1 MRAPALLHLAP
12 QALRPDL
19 GEDGQDAGH
28 AADRQPPAR
37 QLRPAQ
43 VLSALRVLDLRG
55 APVAAAPGELAL
67 PGGLRYQ
74 RLHDGQGP
82 VDPRP
87 QAERRRRLS
96 RRHAG
101 RGADRPGHLGRTGA
115 HQAPA
120 RAVTA
125 FYLTT
130 PIYYVNDRPHLG
142 HAYTTIVVDAMARY
156 RRLAGDDVWFLTGTD
171 EHGDKIAQAAAKAG
185 ITPQAM
191 ADQNS
196 AAFRA
201 TWQALGIQHS
211 DYIRTTEERHKTV
224 VQQILQALWDAG
236 EIYLGKYGGHYCFGC
251 ERFYTEKEIVEG
263 KCPDHQRPLT
273 YIEEEN
279 YFFKMSKYQ
288 GWLIDYIEHHPDF
301 IRPER
306 YRNEVLGFLRDPLTD
321 LSISRPRRR
330 LEWGIPL
337 PFDDTYVTYVWFDA
351 LLNYVSALGGPGD
364 PRFEKFWPHVQHVT
378 AKDIVKPHAIYWP
391 CMLNAAGIPLYQHLN
406 VHGYWTLGGQKIS
419 KSVGNLVEAL
429 ALKEKYGNDA
439 FRYFVLREMVFGLD
453 ADFSE
458 EAFVGRLNAD
468 LANDLGNLVSR
479 ATTLIV
485 NLAQGVVPASG
496 EATAAETAIAA
507 GWDRARAEVARAMD
521 EFAFHRALTA
531 VWEFVATLNRY
542 VDTEQPWAL
551 AKAPGKAGRLS
562 TVLYT
567 LAESLRVLGIVLAPF
582 VPDAAGKIRAALG
595 QSGEPKLADAQ
606 WGRLAPGTPVQKLSG
621 LFPRVDDKKPAAAAP
636 VQSAPAAG
644 ATIKM
649 DDFGKVELRVAEV
662 MAAEPV
668 PKSKKLLKLTVSLG
682 AEQRTLVAGIA
693 EHYAPAD
700 LVGKK
705 VVVVAN
711 LEPAQLMGIESNGMV
726 LAGSTEG
733 KLAVL
738 TLDRDLPPGTKIT

>member
-1 MRAPALLHLAP
+1 
-12 QALRPDL
+12 
-19 GEDGQDAGH
+19 
-28 AADRQPPAR
+28 
-37 QLRPAQ
+37 
-43 VLSALRVLDLRG
+43 
-55 APVAAAPGELAL
+55 
-67 PGGLRYQ
+67 
-74 RLHDGQGP
+74 
-82 VDPRP
+82 
-87 QAERRRRLS
+87 
-96 RRHAG
+96 
-101 RGADRPGHLGRTGA
+101 
-115 HQAPA
+115 
-120 RAVTA
+120 VTA

-185 ITPQAM
+185 VTPLAL

-196 AAFRA
+196 AAFRE
-201 TWQALGIQHS
+201 TWRALGISHS
-211 DYIRTTEERHKTV
+211 DFIRTTEERHQKV
-224 VQQILQALWDAG
+224 VLAILQKLWDAG

-251 ERFYTEKEIVEG
+251 ERFYTEKEIVDG
-263 KCPDHQRPLT
+263 KCPDHQTALQW
-273 YIEEEN
+273 IEEEN

-288 GWLIDYIEHHPDF
+288 GWLIDYIERHPDF
-301 IRPER
+301 VRPER

-351 LLNYVSALGGPGD
+351 LINYVSALGGPGD
-364 PRFEKFWPHVQHVT
+364 PRFEKFWPKVQHVI

-391 CMLNAAGIPLYQHLN
+391 CMLKAAGIPLYRHLN

-479 ATTLIV
+479 VTTLIV
-485 NLAQGVVPASG
+485 NLNRGVVPEPG
-496 EATAAETAIAA
+496 QPTAAEEGVIAA
-507 GWDRARAEVARAMD
+507 FTKAKADVATAME
-521 EFAFHRALTA
+521 EFAFQRALA
-531 VWEFVATLNRY
+531 SMWEFVGVVNRY
-542 VDTEQPWAL
+542 VDATQPWAL
-551 AKAPGKAGRLS
+551 AKDAGKRERLS
-562 TVLYT
+562 AVLYT

-582 VPDAAGKIRAALG
+582 LPDAATKIRAGLG
-595 QSGEPKLADAQ
+595 QPGEPKLVDAV
-606 WGRLAPGTPVQKLSG
+606 WGRLAPGTTVQKVSG
-621 LFPRVDDKKPAAAAP
+621 LFPRVDVPIKPGTGELEAVTAAP
-636 VQSAPAAG
+636 R
-644 ATIKM
+644 IKI
-649 DDFGKVELRVAEV
+649 DEFGKIELRVAEV
-662 MAAEPV
+662 VAAEPL

-682 AEQRTLVAGIA
+682 EEQRTLVAGIA
-693 EHYAPAD
+693 EHYTPAE

-711 LEPAQLMGIESNGMV
+711 LEPAKLMGVESNGMV
-726 LAGSTEG
+726 LAASSAGT
-733 KLAVL
+733 LAVL
-738 TLDRDLPPGTKIT
+738 TPDRDLPPGSRVS